1 MIDEE
6 SLQSIANEI
15 GISRERV
22 RQKVER
28 AKKQLAAKLIEHR
41 QLVACM
47 QRPLGV
53 KAYWVDSIV
62 IPTLKSCLVNAAE
75 YCKGLG
81 WLSVSSSMED
91 N

>member
-28 AKKQLAAKLIEHR
+28 AK
-41 QLVACM
+41 
-47 QRPLGV
+47 
-53 KAYWVDSIV
+53 
-62 IPTLKSCLVNAAE
+62 N
-75 YCKGLG
+75 
-81 WLSVSSSMED
+81 